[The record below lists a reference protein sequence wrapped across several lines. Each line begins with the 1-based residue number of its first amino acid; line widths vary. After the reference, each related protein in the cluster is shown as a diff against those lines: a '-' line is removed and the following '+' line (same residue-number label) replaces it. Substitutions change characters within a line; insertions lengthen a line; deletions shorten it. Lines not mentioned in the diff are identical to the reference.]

1 WCTTLAPMRDIIR
14 SQPVYTIN
22 YYGRSLEYNAE
33 QILADKYTIWCG
45 EQLWTS
51 FVLAAVVSLVIC
63 IVTFFVASWV
73 LGRQGKQQS
82 EDENTGGRQLSDK
95 PKEVARQMKRDGMAS
110 DIKIGD
116 LPILLN
122 SEIQNF
128 CLHGTV
134 GSGKS
139 EVIRRLLNYVR
150 ARGDMAIIYDRSCE
164 FVKSYYDPSLDK
176 ILNPLD
182 SRCAA
187 WDLWKECLSLPD
199 FDNIS
204 NTLIPMGTKEDPFWQ
219 GSGRTIFAEGAY
231 LMREDKDRSYEKL
244 VDTMLSIKIDKLRAY
259 LQNTP
264 AANLVE
270 EKIEKTAIS
279 IRAVLT
285 NYVKAIRYLQGI
297 EKNGEPFTIR
307 DWMRGVRED
316 RPNGWLFISSNADT
330 HASLKP
336 VISMWLSIAIR
347 GLLAMGENRN
357 RRVWIF
363 ADELPTLH
371 KLPDL
376 VEILPEA
383 RKFGGCY
390 VFGIQSYAQLE
401 DIYGVKPA
409 ATLFDVMNTRAFF
422 RSPSKE
428 IAEFATGEIGEK
440 EILKASE
447 QYSYGADPVRDGVST
462 GKEKERE
469 TLVSYSDIQTLP
481 DLSCYVTLPGPYP
494 AVKLALKYKPR
505 PKIAEGFIQ
514 RSLDTRVDTRLS
526 ALLEAR
532 EAEGSLARALFTPD
546 APAPD
551 PAEKD
556 VKVGNTPEQSQPAES
571 IESPATVKVP
581 ATAKTPAADE
591 IGQSPETPEPA
602 APVTKVVTVPLIR
615 PRSATATGTAAVAT
629 TAASTTSAT
638 TVPAGGTE
646 QELAQQPTE
655 QGQDRLPAGMND
667 DGVIEDMDAYDAW
680 LAGEQTQRDMQR
692 REEVNINHSHRRDE
706 QDDIEIGGNF

>member
-1 WCTTLAPMRDIIR
+1 YWWCTTLGPMRDIIR
-14 SQPVYTIN
+14 SQPVYTIQ
-22 YYGRSLEYNAE
+22 YYGQSLEYTSE
-33 QILADKYTIWCG
+33 QILADKYTVWCG
-45 EQLWTS
+45 EQLWTA
-51 FVLAAVVSLVIC
+51 FVFAAIVSLTVC
-63 IVTFFVASWV
+63 VVTFFVASWV

-82 EDENTGGRQLSDK
+82 EDEDTGGRQLSDK
-95 PKEVARQMKRDGMAS
+95 PKDVARQIKRDGVAS

-187 WDLWKECLSLPD
+187 WDLWKECLTLPD

-316 RPNGWLFISSNADT
+316 QPNGWLFISSNADT

-428 IAEFATGEIGEK
+428 IAEFAAGEIGER
-440 EILKASE
+440 EYLKPSE

-514 RSLDTRVDTRLS
+514 RRLDTRMDGRLS
-526 ALLEAR
+526 AQLEAR
-532 EAEGSLARALFTPD
+532 EAEGSHARMLFTPD
-546 APAPD
+546 EVAKDEGDTGNSPEAIKPAGDRIPTPVNATPPEKTP
-551 PAEKD
+551 PAEAS
-556 VKVGNTPEQSQPAES
+556 GN
-571 IESPATVKVP
+571 
-581 ATAKTPAADE
+581 
-591 IGQSPETPEPA
+591 
-602 APVTKVVTVPLIR
+602 APVTPQPATPAMRVTTVPLTR
-615 PRSATATGTAAVAT
+615 PRPVVPASGATAVAAATDVSAATSGGTA
-629 TAASTTSAT
+629 
-638 TVPAGGTE
+638 
-646 QELAQQPTE
+646 QELAQQPVE
-655 QGQDRLPAGMND
+655 ADQNMLPAGMNE
-667 DGVIEDMDAYDAW
+667 DGVIEDMQAYDAW
-680 LAGEQTQRDMQR
+680 LEGEQIQRDMQR
-692 REEVNINHSHRRDE
+692 REEVNINHSRSE

>member
-1 WCTTLAPMRDIIR
+1 M
-14 SQPVYTIN
+14 
-22 YYGRSLEYNAE
+22 
-33 QILADKYTIWCG
+33 
-45 EQLWTS
+45 
-51 FVLAAVVSLVIC
+51 
-63 IVTFFVASWV
+63 
-73 LGRQGKQQS
+73 
-82 EDENTGGRQLSDK
+82 
-95 PKEVARQMKRDGMAS
+95 
-110 DIKIGD
+110 
-116 LPILLN
+116 
-122 SEIQNF
+122 
-128 CLHGTV
+128 
-134 GSGKS
+134 
-139 EVIRRLLNYVR
+139 
-150 ARGDMAIIYDRSCE
+150 
-164 FVKSYYDPSLDK
+164 
-176 ILNPLD
+176 
-182 SRCAA
+182 
-187 WDLWKECLSLPD
+187 
-199 FDNIS
+199 
-204 NTLIPMGTKEDPFWQ
+204 
-219 GSGRTIFAEGAY
+219 
-231 LMREDKDRSYEKL
+231 
-244 VDTMLSIKIDKLRAY
+244 
-259 LQNTP
+259 
-264 AANLVE
+264 
-270 EKIEKTAIS
+270 
-279 IRAVLT
+279 LT

-316 RPNGWLFISSNADT
+316 QPNGWLFISSNADT

-428 IAEFATGEIGEK
+428 IAEFAAGEIGEK

-494 AVKLALKYKPR
+494 AVKLALKYNPR

-514 RSLDTRVDTRLS
+514 RRLDTRIDERLS
-526 ALLEAR
+526 AQLEAR
-532 EAEGSLARALFTPD
+532 EAEGSLVRALFTPD
-546 APAPD
+546 EPVSE
-551 PAEKD
+551 PAEEKAG
-556 VKVGNTPEQSQPAES
+556 VQPEQTKPAKDS
-571 IESPATVKVP
+571 VLPVPVKTSSM
-581 ATAKTPAADE
+581 AAEGAGKTPAVPLS
-591 IGQSPETPEPA
+591 G
-602 APVTKVVTVPLIR
+602 APVTRVKTVPLIR
-615 PRSATATGTAAVAT
+615 PKPAASVTGTAA
-629 TAASTTSAT
+629 AASTAAVSAT
-638 TVPAGGTE
+638 AGGTE
-646 QELAQQPTE
+646 QELAQQPVE
-655 QGQDRLPAGMND
+655 ADQDMLPAGMNE
-667 DGVIEDMDAYDAW
+667 DGVIEDMQAYDAW
-680 LAGEQTQRDMQR
+680 LEGEQIQRDMQR
-692 REEVNINHSHRRDE
+692 REEVNINHSRSE

>member
-1 WCTTLAPMRDIIR
+1 
-14 SQPVYTIN
+14 
-22 YYGRSLEYNAE
+22 
-33 QILADKYTIWCG
+33 
-45 EQLWTS
+45 
-51 FVLAAVVSLVIC
+51 
-63 IVTFFVASWV
+63 
-73 LGRQGKQQS
+73 
-82 EDENTGGRQLSDK
+82 
-95 PKEVARQMKRDGMAS
+95 MKRDGVAS

-116 LPILLN
+116 LPILKH

-187 WDLWKECLSLPD
+187 WDIWRECLTLPD
-199 FDNIS
+199 FDNVS

-219 GSGRTIFAEGAY
+219 GSGRTIFSEGAY

-259 LQNTP
+259 LKNTP

-316 RPNGWLFISSNADT
+316 QPNGWLFISSNADT

-347 GLLAMGENRN
+347 GLLGMGENRN

-428 IAEFATGEIGEK
+428 IAEFAAGEIGEK

-469 TLVSYSDIQTLP
+469 TLVSYSDVQTLP

-514 RSLDTRVDTRLS
+514 RNLDTRVDARLS

-532 EAEGSLARALFTPD
+532 EAEGSLARTLFTPD
-546 APAPD
+546 APAPEL
-551 PAEKD
+551 AEKD
-556 VKVGNTPEQSQPAES
+556 EKVGNPPEQSQPAES
-571 IESPATVKVP
+571 SGTPATVKVP
-581 ATAKTPAADE
+581 STAKTPEADE
-591 IGQSPETPEPA
+591 SGQSPEVSNPA
-602 APVTKVVTVPLIR
+602 ALLTKVVTVPLTR
-615 PRSATATGTAAVAT
+615 PRPAAATGTAAVA
-629 TAASTTSAT
+629 SAT
-638 TVPAGGTE
+638 DVPATPAGGTE
-646 QELAQQPTE
+646 QALETQPAE
-655 QGQDRLPAGMND
+655 QGQDMLPPGVNEYGEID
-667 DGVIEDMDAYDAW
+667 DMHAW
-680 LAGEQTQRDMQR
+680 DEWQSGEQTQRDMQR

>member
-1 WCTTLAPMRDIIR
+1 MRDIIR
-14 SQPVYTIN
+14 SQPVYTIQ
-22 YYGRSLEYNAE
+22 YYGQSLEYTSE
-33 QILADKYTIWCG
+33 QILADKYTVWCG
-45 EQLWTS
+45 EQLWTA
-51 FVLAAVVSLVIC
+51 FVFAAIVSLTVC
-63 IVTFFVASWV
+63 VVTFFVASWV

-82 EDENTGGRQLSDK
+82 EDEDTGGRQLSDK
-95 PKEVARQMKRDGMAS
+95 PKDVARQIKRDGVAS

-187 WDLWKECLSLPD
+187 WDLWKECLTLPD

-316 RPNGWLFISSNADT
+316 QPNGWLFISSNADT

-428 IAEFATGEIGEK
+428 IAEFAAGEIGER
-440 EILKASE
+440 EYLKPSE

-514 RSLDTRVDTRLS
+514 RRLDTRMDGRLS
-526 ALLEAR
+526 AQLEAR
-532 EAEGSLARALFTPD
+532 EAEGSHARMLFTPD
-546 APAPD
+546 EVAKDEGDTGNSPEAIKPAGDRIPTPVNATPPEKTP
-551 PAEKD
+551 PAEAS
-556 VKVGNTPEQSQPAES
+556 GN
-571 IESPATVKVP
+571 
-581 ATAKTPAADE
+581 
-591 IGQSPETPEPA
+591 
-602 APVTKVVTVPLIR
+602 APVTPQPATPAMRVTTVPLTR
-615 PRSATATGTAAVAT
+615 PRPVVPASGATAVAAATDVSAATSGGTA
-629 TAASTTSAT
+629 
-638 TVPAGGTE
+638 
-646 QELAQQPTE
+646 QELAQQPVE
-655 QGQDRLPAGMND
+655 ADQNMLPAGMNE
-667 DGVIEDMDAYDAW
+667 DGVIEDMQAYDAW
-680 LAGEQTQRDMQR
+680 LEGEQIQRDMQR
-692 REEVNINHSHRRDE
+692 REEVNINHSRSE